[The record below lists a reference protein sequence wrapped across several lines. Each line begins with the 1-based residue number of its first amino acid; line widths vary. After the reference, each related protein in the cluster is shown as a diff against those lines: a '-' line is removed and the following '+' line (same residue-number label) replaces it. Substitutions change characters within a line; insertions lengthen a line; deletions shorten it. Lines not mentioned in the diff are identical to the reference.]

1 MSLGPRLDLR
11 QSQSLVM
18 TPQLRQA
25 IALLQAT
32 NLDVAAFVEEELERN
47 PLLER
52 ADSATAAIPESRDD
66 RAADGLAE
74 APTPKDSAEIA
85 ASDTLTDGALDAD
98 WSNMIDTGEA
108 FQPAIGGDGG
118 FDTDELGTVEDLGGP
133 GPSLRENLAQ
143 QIRLTFDDPQEQ
155 LIAGA
160 MLAML
165 EPSGRLQMDVAAMA
179 ARLGCPPARV
189 EAVRR
194 RLQRLDPP
202 GMFAANLAECLAAQ
216 LAEQNRLDPA
226 MQALLDN
233 LEMLARRDLA
243 GLQASCGV
251 DAEDLAEM
259 IAELKRLD
267 PKPGAGMDGPP
278 ATIVQPDVLM
288 RPGPDGG
295 WLLELNPETMPR
307 VLVRQGFAARALVST
322 RDKDSRAFIQDKLAT
337 ANWLARSL
345 EQRANTILKVAAA
358 IVQRQDA
365 FFRHGVEFLKP
376 LILRD
381 IATEVELHES
391 TVSRVTSNK
400 YIATPRG
407 TLELK
412 FFFTQAIAGTAGG
425 ESVSAAA
432 VRSRIKSLI
441 DKETASAILS
451 DDQIVTILRQ
461 EGVDIARRTVAK
473 YRDALRIPS
482 SVQRKRDKEGK
493 AVSA

>member
-32 NLDVAAFVEEELERN
+32 NLEVAAFVEEELERN

-52 ADSATAAIPESRDD
+52 AEGSTATPETRDD
-66 RAADGLAE
+66 RAADGE
-74 APTPKDSAEIA
+74 IDAPAPPDSAEIA
-85 ASDTLTDGALDAD
+85 ASDRIVDGALDAD
-98 WSNMIDTGEA
+98 WSNVIDTGESY
-108 FQPAIGGDGG
+108 QPAIGGGGGLDADDLDGI
-118 FDTDELGTVEDLGGP
+118 EALAGP

-143 QIRLTFDDPQEQ
+143 QIRLTFEDPQDQ

-165 EPSGRLQMDVAAMA
+165 EPSGRLVVDVAAMA

-194 RLQRLDPP
+194 RLQTLDPP

-216 LAEQNRLDPA
+216 LAEKNRLDPA

-233 LEMLARRDLA
+233 LELLARRDLA
-243 GLQASCGV
+243 GLQARCGV
-251 DAEDLAEM
+251 DAEDLSEM

-278 ATIVQPDVLM
+278 ATVIQPDVLM
-288 RPGPDGG
+288 RAAPDGG
-295 WLLELNPETMPR
+295 WMLELNPETMAR

-322 RDKDSRAFIQDKLAT
+322 RDKDSRAFIQEKLAT

-425 ESVSAAA
+425 EAVSAAA
-432 VRSRIKSLI
+432 VRARIKSLI
-441 DKETASAILS
+441 DNENGASTLS

-473 YRDALRIPS
+473 YRDALGIAS

-493 AVSA
+493 AVPA

>member
-25 IALLQAT
+25 IALLQAS
-32 NLDVAAFVEEELERN
+32 NLDVAAFVEQELERN

-52 ADSATAAIPESRDD
+52 SDAETIATAPRDD
-66 RAADGLAE
+66 PAADGLAE
-74 APTPKDSAEIA
+74 PAPPPDAADIA
-85 ASDTLTDGALDAD
+85 KSDHLADGALDAD
-98 WSNMIDTGEA
+98 WSNVVDTGEA
-108 FQPAIGGDGG
+108 FRSGSGGG
-118 FDTDELGTVEDLGGP
+118 FDTDDLDGLDNMGAP

-165 EPSGRLQMDVAAMA
+165 EPSGRLTVDVTAMA
-179 ARLGCPPARV
+179 ARLGCAPARV

-202 GMFAANLAECLAAQ
+202 GMFAANLSECLAAQ

-233 LEMLARRDLA
+233 LELLARRDLA
-243 GLQASCGV
+243 SLRTRCGV

-259 IAELKRLD
+259 ITELKRLD
-267 PKPGAGMDGPP
+267 PKPGAGMDSAP
-278 ATIVQPDVLM
+278 ATVIQPDVLM
-288 RPGPDGG
+288 RAGPDGG
-295 WLLELNPETMPR
+295 WILELNPETLPR
-307 VLVRQGFAARALVST
+307 VLVRQGFAARALVAT
-322 RDKDSRAFIQDKLAT
+322 RDKDSRAFIQEKLAT

-345 EQRANTILKVAAA
+345 EQRANTIMKVSAA
-358 IVQRQDA
+358 IVGRQDG

-376 LILRD
+376 LTLRD
-381 IATEVELHES
+381 IATEVEMHES
-391 TVSRVTSNK
+391 TISRCTSNK

-412 FFFTQAIAGTAGG
+412 FFFTQAISGTAGG

-432 VRSRIKSLI
+432 VRARIKSLI
-441 DKETASAILS
+441 EHENPSAILS
-451 DDQIVTILRQ
+451 DDQIVTVLRQ

-473 YRDALRIPS
+473 YRDALSIPS
-482 SVQRKRDKEGK
+482 STVRKRDKEGK
-493 AVSA
+493 AASA